1 MDDDRILRASLDHI
15 DRNPG
20 TPLFIRGLD
29 PHEASRLFEGIGR
42 RRPGILAIPLN
53 PGIRSGLAGL
63 FGTGDSSFADGWAAF
78 SVSLGIRGGAA
89 GMEAAAGLQKHRETI
104 RLWLSGE
111 GCAGDALDSLMDALA
126 AHTPAVILAPDT
138 SRLDPFT
145 LDLFRGILAG
155 CHRRLPPLVA
165 ASASGAPPFPA
176 RVLEAANRE
185 EPAPEVPRDLLTL
198 ARAAAALGFVFNPV
212 EASELSGNCADPAL
226 LVEAGV
232 WANAPRGRL
241 RFRSPRARERIL
253 DSMEPEESR
262 TLHARAGALVLRRA
276 QDSPED
282 LRLAGDLFLRGGDH
296 DTAGRTYLA
305 AARNSGRVTHTMAAR
320 LWALAESHCPEAFPR
335 SSLSRSRRLLL
346 GGYLEQALEAA
357 ARAASKDEIPASFL
371 MLAILIHMGDD
382 PRAAAMAE
390 HLEGKRRSGLLSP
403 EQETDL
409 EMLSLTLH
417 RRNITPE
424 DFQGEVKRMARRG
437 LTPIQEC
444 RLALVEA
451 RILAR
456 HGFMDRALEA
466 AGRAR
471 GMAGASGF
479 DWMEESCDVFTV
491 SCLRKAGRI
500 REAEQGCIALARDA
514 ARSGNLE
521 ALAYALNTR
530 GGIASSMCDYPE
542 AARCYTAVGR
552 LAEITG
558 NRRLANTAAANL
570 GVAVMMRGG
579 YQEALEIF
587 MKAAR
592 MVSEAGDP
600 LRLAA
605 IYGNMARIFLDLDRV
620 DNAED
625 CVTTMTELAERTGS
639 AHLQESAVFLRARIL
654 DLRGRL
660 DEALKTLDTACG
672 MAGRRGSRQSLS
684 LYVLCRGLFLMYG
697 GRTGEA
703 LDRLEEASQLC
714 AEAGQSPN
722 AALADVCSAACR
734 ALTGSGSPGAIQE
747 AAKDSPW
754 RSVRGTAGYWHWKL
768 TGDPASADGTLE
780 LLKSASGENNAYRA
794 ARMIE
799 EINGAAGRGPSM
811 SGLPRS

>member
-20 TPLFIRGLD
+20 TPLYLRGLD
-29 PHEASRLFEGIGR
+29 PKGASRLFDGIRR
-42 RRPGILAIPLN
+42 RRPGILAIPVN
-53 PGIRSGLAGL
+53 PGMRSGLTEL
-63 FGTGDSSFADGWAAF
+63 FGTGDSSFTDEWAAF

-89 GMEAAAGLQKHRETI
+89 GMEAAAGLQRHRETI
-104 RLWLSGE
+104 RRWLSCDGAEDPGE
-111 GCAGDALDSLMDALA
+111 ALESLMDTLA
-126 AHTPAVILAPDT
+126 AHTPAVLLAPDIAN
-138 SRLDPFT
+138 LDSFT
-145 LDLFRGILAG
+145 LELIRKILAG

-165 ASASGAPPFPA
+165 AAVSGAPPFPA
-176 RVLEAANRE
+176 RVLEAGTQE
-185 EPAPEVPRDLLTL
+185 EPALEVPRDLLPL
-198 ARAAAALGFVFNPV
+198 ARAAAVLGFVFDTG
-212 EASELSGNCADPAL
+212 EALELSRSDADPAPL
-226 LVEAGV
+226 LEAGV
-232 WANAPRGRL
+232 WEQAPRGRL
-241 RFRSPRARERIL
+241 RFKSPAAREGIL
-253 DSMEPEESR
+253 DSMAPEESR
-262 TLHARAGALVLRRA
+262 ALHARAGALVLRRA
-276 QDSPED
+276 GDSPED
-282 LRLAGDLFLRGGDH
+282 LRLAGDLLLRGGDR
-296 DTAGRTYLA
+296 DSAGMAYLE
-305 AARNSGRVTHTMAAR
+305 AARNSGSMTHTRAAR

-357 ARAASKDEIPASFL
+357 GHAASKVEIPSSFL

-382 PRAAAMAE
+382 SRAAAMAE
-390 HLEGKRRSGLLSP
+390 HLEEKRRAGLLSP

-409 EMLSLTLH
+409 EMLCMTLH
-417 RRNITPE
+417 RRNITPD
-424 DFQGEVKRMARRG
+424 DFHREVKRMAQRG

-471 GMAGASGF
+471 GMAIASEF
-479 DWMEESCDVFTV
+479 DWMAESCDVFTV

-500 REAEQGCIALARDA
+500 REAEQGCRALARDA
-514 ARSGNLE
+514 SRSGNLE

-530 GGIASSMCDYPE
+530 GGIASSLCDYPE

-570 GVAVMMRGG
+570 GVAVMMRGE
-579 YQEALEIF
+579 YPEALEIF

-625 CVTTMTELAERTGS
+625 CVATMTELAERTGS
-639 AHLQESAVFLRARIL
+639 AHLAESAVFLRARTL

-660 DEALKTLDTACG
+660 DDALKAMDRACEMATL
-672 MAGRRGSRQSLS
+672 RGSRQSLS
-684 LYVLCRGLFLMYG
+684 LYALCRGLFLMYG
-697 GRTGEA
+697 GRSQEA

-714 AEAGQSPN
+714 AEAGQPPN
-722 AALADVCSAACR
+722 AALADVCAAACR
-734 ALTGSGSPGAIQE
+734 ALTGTGSPGAIQE

-754 RSVRGTAGYWHWKL
+754 RSVRGTAGYWLWKL
-768 TGDPASADGTLE
+768 TGDPAAGDGALE
-780 LLKSASGENNAYRA
+780 LLQSAPGENNAYRA
-794 ARMIE
+794 VRMME
-799 EINGAAGRGPSM
+799 EINGAASRDS
-811 SGLPRS
+811 SGS